1 MWQEIYR
8 LHLFGRDFPIYGYG
22 LMLVIGFLV
31 AVQLAKYLSRRKGID
46 PELFVNAGLL
56 ALIVGVIGSRLS
68 HVLENLPD
76 YTRSDLS
83 FGQNFWNAIN
93 ISSGGLTYYG
103 GFLLAFPVLLLYAK
117 VKKIPMRLGMDI
129 IAPCLMVGLGFG
141 RIGCFLNGCC
151 YGAESNVAAVG
162 AVEFPYRSIAYED
175 QWREGKIQPPPELI
189 QTDGRHA
196 DLIPK
201 QQLSGSDLI
210 LANEQHSLSVLPSQL
225 YSTVT
230 AWLIAATL
238 VAYFSL
244 GPASG
249 RVFALMMMV
258 EGLTRFL
265 LEMLRVEPPVL
276 GPLSLSMVL
285 GLLLMIGG
293 AILWAI
299 FGRFGTETVAN
310 KNVAKARQNPTHHV
324 HA

>member
-1 MWQEIYR
+1 MWQEIFR
-8 LHLFGRDFPIYGYG
+8 LHLFGREFPIYGYG
-22 LMLVIGFLV
+22 LMLVIGFLA
-31 AVQLAKYLSRRKGID
+31 AVQLAKYLARRKGIN

-56 ALIVGVIGSRLS
+56 ALVMGVVGARLS
-68 HVLENLPD
+68 HVLENLAE

-83 FGQNFWNAIN
+83 IGQNLWNAIN

-103 GFLLAFPVLLLYAK
+103 GFLLAFPVLLIYARI
-117 VKKIPMRLGMDI
+117 KKIPMRLGMDI
-129 IAPCLMVGLGFG
+129 VAPCLMVGLGFG

-151 YGAESNVAAVG
+151 YGVQSDVASVG

-175 QWREGKIQPPPELI
+175 QWREGKITPPPQLVR
-189 QTDGRHA
+189 TDGRHA
-196 DLIPK
+196 ELIPRE
-201 QQLSGSDLI
+201 QLKGEL
-210 LANEQHSLSVLPSQL
+210 LALADEQHSLSVLPSQL
-225 YSTVT
+225 YSTIT
-230 AWLIAATL
+230 AWLIAAML

-285 GLLLMIGG
+285 GLGLMAGG
-293 AILWAI
+293 VVLWLI
-299 FGRFGTETVAN
+299 FGRLGRTSESNIGRAVAA
-310 KNVAKARQNPTHHV
+310 VR
-324 HA
+324 